1 MTTVAEVSS
10 GSESLHAEQCL
21 QIHQLMVR
29 ARVLEERMIQMS
41 KSGEAHFWIGGPGEE
56 AFNACLGLQ
65 IKKGCGPDYD
75 YLHLHYRNAATML
88 ALGMPMLDAVRQAAM
103 RITDPFSMGRNF
115 VGHYALRKWNIVPVS
130 SVIEVQYAMA
140 PGTAIVQKRHGGDGV
155 TIVVGGD
162 AGSSEGDFAT
172 CMIWS
177 SRPGHELPVLMIVM
191 NNQWGISTTWSSQ
204 HSERHVIDRGE
215 PFGIPGEVFDGNDPI
230 MSWHAVRR
238 ALQWC
243 RRKRRPFMLE
253 PHVSRLHGHSSSSG
267 ALRVRSEIDCLELFE
282 RKTEGGRRTD
292 RRGGAGS
299 ASGCVGGSGCRGGE
313 SPGGAG
319 AGSRGRALADVR
331 PQSRGHGLSGRLYRS
346 AVVRSRFAWPRSCR
360 QFAWH
365 CITAKPILE

>member
-1 MTTVAEVSS
+1 VWLNTGERPVTTVAEVSS
-10 GSESLHAEQCL
+10 GSEALPAEQCL
-21 QIHQLMVR
+21 ELHHVMVR
-29 ARVLEERMIQMS
+29 ARVLEERLIQMS

-65 IKKGCGPDYD
+65 AKKGCGPDYD

-88 ALGMPMLDAVRQAAM
+88 ALGMPMVDAVRQAAM
-103 RITDPFSMGRNF
+103 RITDPFSRGRNF
-115 VGHYALRKWNIVPVS
+115 VGHYALRKWNVVPVS
-130 SVIEVQYAMA
+130 SVIEVQFAMA

-204 HSERHVIDRGE
+204 HSERNVIDRGE

-230 MSWHAVRR
+230 TSWHALRR
-238 ALQWC
+238 ALHWC

-253 PHVSRLHGHSSSSG
+253 PHVSRLYGHSSSSG
-267 ALRVRSEIDCLELFE
+267 ALRVRGEVDCLELFE
-282 RKTEGGRRTD
+282 RKLRESGVLTDEGVQALRQAAREEV
-292 RRGGAGS
+292 A
-299 ASGCVGGSGCRGGE
+299 AAVE
-313 SPGGAG
+313 QALAEPEPGP
-319 AGSRGRALADVR
+319 ADVR
-331 PQSRGHGLSGRLYRS
+331 SQTYASSPVDEIYPDDYTGLPQ
-346 AVVRSRFAWPRSCR
+346 
-360 QFAWH
+360 
-365 CITAKPILE
+365 